1 MTQGPEAPLPGLF
14 FPAHLPQT
22 GLNAKGPQMEPTR
35 KPLPPKAQPDRPAM
49 RPATVALDGGLEPN
63 PITGAIQ
70 PDISMSVNNLFTPGS
85 AGFSAEGADLA
96 DLPFL
101 YARWT
106 NPTTRALEARLAAL
120 EGAEDALTTATGVA
134 AIAATFL
141 GLLKS
146 GDHLVISEV
155 CYAGAF
161 ELATRI
167 LPDLG
172 IEVTPVNLSD
182 LAATRA
188 ALRPNTRLI
197 HAESP
202 CNPILRL
209 TDLAALS
216 ALAHEAGA
224 LLSVDSTLATP
235 VITRPLNHG
244 VDLVIHSLTK
254 FMNGHGDALGGA
266 VIGRKDLI
274 AHLRARSGVYL
285 GATLSAQNAWLILRG
300 LDTLYPRIRTASAN
314 AARLADWLEAHP
326 KVTRVIYPGLESHP
340 QHALAAQQMA
350 LPGGMIAFQT
360 ADTEAMSRQL
370 ADRLHIIHYAF
381 SLGHQRSICVL
392 IPTAEIQ
399 ASTFRMEGEALA
411 RYRNWAG
418 DGLFRLSVG
427 LEDPDDLIEDLGR
440 ALG

>member
-1 MTQGPEAPLPGLF
+1 
-14 FPAHLPQT
+14 
-22 GLNAKGPQMEPTR
+22 MELTR
-35 KPLPPKAQPDRPAM
+35 KPLPPKAPQTPAKM
-49 RPATVALDGGLEPN
+49 RPATAALDGGLVPN
-63 PITGAIQ
+63 PVTGAIQ

-106 NPTTRALEARLAAL
+106 NPTTRALESRLAAL

-141 GLLKS
+141 GLLKA

-155 CYAGAF
+155 CYAGAY

-167 LPDLG
+167 LPDFG
-172 IEVTPVNLSD
+172 VEVTPVNLSD

-202 CNPILRL
+202 CNPLLRL

-216 ALAHEAGA
+216 ALAHEAGV
-224 LLSVDSTLATP
+224 LVSVDSTLATP
-235 VITRPLNHG
+235 VITRPLEHG

-274 AHLRARSGVYL
+274 ARLRARSGVYL
-285 GATLSAQNAWLILRG
+285 GATLSAHNAWLILRG
-300 LDTLYPRIRTASAN
+300 LDTLYPRLRTSSAN
-314 AARLADWLEAHP
+314 AMRLAEWLEAHP
-326 KVTRVIYPGLESHP
+326 KITRVIYPGLSSHP
-340 QHALAAQQMA
+340 QNTLAQAQMA
-350 LPGGMIAFQT
+350 LPGGMIAFQV
-360 ADTEAMSRQL
+360 ADPQAMSQQL
-370 ADRLHIIHYAF
+370 ADRLRIIHYAF

-399 ASTFRMEGEALA
+399 ASTFRMEAEALA
-411 RYRNWAG
+411 RYRDWAG

-427 LEDPDDLIEDLGR
+427 LEDPDDLIDDLTQ

>member
-1 MTQGPEAPLPGLF
+1 MELFQKPEPAKPRKTAPAL
-14 FPAHLPQT
+14 
-22 GLNAKGPQMEPTR
+22 
-35 KPLPPKAQPDRPAM
+35 
-49 RPATVALDGGLEPN
+49 RPATAALNGGLMPN
-63 PITGAIQ
+63 PVTGAIQ
-70 PDISMSVNNLFTPGS
+70 PDISMSVNNVFAPGS
-85 AGFSAEGADLA
+85 AGFSAEGADLGE
-96 DLPFL
+96 LPFL

-146 GDHLVISEV
+146 GDHLIVSEV

-182 LAATRA
+182 LEATLA

-209 TDLAALS
+209 TDLAALAS
-216 ALAHEAGA
+216 LAHEAGA

-235 VITRPLNHG
+235 VITRPLDLG

-266 VIGRKDLI
+266 VIGRKALI
-274 AHLRARSGVYL
+274 SALRARSGVYL

-314 AARLADWLEAHP
+314 AQRLAGWLEAHP
-326 KVTRVIYPGLESHP
+326 KITRVIYPGLPSHP
-340 QHALAAQQMA
+340 QYTLAQAQMA
-350 LPGGMIAFQT
+350 LPGGMIAFQ
-360 ADTEAMSRQL
+360 ASDPQAMSHQL
-370 ADRLHIIHYAF
+370 ADRLQIIHYAF

-392 IPTAEIQ
+392 IPTEDIQ
-399 ASTFRMEGEALA
+399 TSTFRMQGPALA
-411 RYRNWAG
+411 RYRDWAG

-427 LEDPDDLIEDLGR
+427 LEDAEDLIEDLAR

>member
-1 MTQGPEAPLPGLF
+1 MLTRG
-14 FPAHLPQT
+14 H
-22 GLNAKGPQMEPTR
+22 KGPLMELFQ
-35 KPLPPKAQPDRPAM
+35 KPNPARPRDAM
-49 RPATVALDGGLEPN
+49 SDLRPATTALNGGLVPN
-63 PITGAIQ
+63 PVTGAIQ
-70 PDISMSVNNLFTPGS
+70 PDISMSVNNLFTPGT

-141 GLLKS
+141 GLLKA
-146 GDHLVISEV
+146 GDHLIVSEV

-182 LAATRA
+182 LDATRA

-235 VITRPLNHG
+235 VITRPLDLG

-266 VIGRKDLI
+266 VIGRKELI
-274 AHLRARSGVYL
+274 AALRARSGVYL

-314 AARLADWLEAHP
+314 AARLAGWLEAHP
-326 KVTRVIYPGLESHP
+326 AITRVIYPGLPSHP
-340 QHALAAQQMA
+340 QHALAQAQMA
-350 LPGGMIAFQT
+350 LPGGMIVFQT
-360 ADTEAMSRQL
+360 ADPQAMSHQL
-370 ADRLHIIHYAF
+370 ADRLQIIHYAF

-392 IPTAEIQ
+392 IPTEEIQ
-399 ASTFRMEGEALA
+399 TSTFRMQGPALA
-411 RYRNWAG
+411 RYRDWAG

-427 LEDPDDLIEDLGR
+427 LEDPEDLIEDLAR

>member
-1 MTQGPEAPLPGLF
+1 MELFQKPE
-14 FPAHLPQT
+14 PAKP
-22 GLNAKGPQMEPTR
+22 R
-35 KPLPPKAQPDRPAM
+35 KTATAL
-49 RPATVALDGGLEPN
+49 RPATAALNGGLVPN
-63 PITGAIQ
+63 SVTGAIQ
-70 PDISMSVNNLFTPGS
+70 PDISMSVNNVFAPGS

-146 GDHLVISEV
+146 GDHLIVSEV

-172 IEVTPVNLSD
+172 IQVTPVNLAD
-182 LAATRA
+182 LEATRA

-209 TDLAALS
+209 TDLAAL
-216 ALAHEAGA
+216 ATLAHEAGA

-235 VITRPLNHG
+235 VITRPLDLG

-266 VIGRKDLI
+266 VIGRKELI
-274 AHLRARSGVYL
+274 SALRARSGVYL
-285 GATLSAQNAWLILRG
+285 GATLAAQNAWLILRG
-300 LDTLYPRIRTASAN
+300 LDTLFPRIRTASAN
-314 AARLADWLEAHP
+314 AQRLAGWLEDHP
-326 KVTRVIYPGLESHP
+326 SDPRDLSRP
-340 QHALAAQQMA
+340 AQPPA
-350 LPGGMIAFQT
+350 IRAGPRPNGPA
-360 ADTEAMSRQL
+360 RRH
-370 ADRLHIIHYAF
+370 DRLSDRRPAGHVAPIGRPAADHPLCLF
-381 SLGHQRSICVL
+381 LGSPAVHLRADSDGGYPDLDLPDARSRPC
-392 IPTAEIQ
+392 
-399 ASTFRMEGEALA
+399 ALS
-411 RYRNWAG
+411 
-418 DGLFRLSVG
+418 RLG
-427 LEDPDDLIEDLGR
+427 G
-440 ALG
+440 

>member
-1 MTQGPEAPLPGLF
+1 
-14 FPAHLPQT
+14 
-22 GLNAKGPQMEPTR
+22 
-35 KPLPPKAQPDRPAM
+35 
-49 RPATVALDGGLEPN
+49 
-63 PITGAIQ
+63 
-70 PDISMSVNNLFTPGS
+70 
-85 AGFSAEGADLA
+85 
-96 DLPFL
+96 LPFL

-146 GDHLVISEV
+146 GDHLILSEV

-172 IEVTPVNLSD
+172 IQVTPVNLSD
-182 LAATRA
+182 LEATRA

-209 TDLAALS
+209 TDLAALA

-235 VITRPLNHG
+235 VITRPLDLG

-266 VIGRKDLI
+266 VIGRKELI
-274 AHLRARSGVYL
+274 SALRARSGVYL

-314 AARLADWLEAHP
+314 AQRLAGWLEAHP
-326 KVTRVIYPGLESHP
+326 KITRVIYPGLPSHP
-340 QHALAAQQMA
+340 QHALAQAQMA

-360 ADTEAMSRQL
+360 ADPQAMSHQL
-370 ADRLHIIHYAF
+370 ADRLQIIHYAF

-392 IPTAEIQ
+392 IPTEDIQ
-399 ASTFRMEGEALA
+399 TSTFRMQGPALA
-411 RYRNWAG
+411 RYRDWAG

-427 LEDPDDLIEDLGR
+427 LEDPEDLIEDLAR

>member
-1 MTQGPEAPLPGLF
+1 MELYQKPSAPKPKSDT
-14 FPAHLPQT
+14 PAL
-22 GLNAKGPQMEPTR
+22 
-35 KPLPPKAQPDRPAM
+35 
-49 RPATVALDGGLEPN
+49 RPATAALNGGLQPN
-63 PITGAIQ
+63 PVTGAIQ
-70 PDISMSVNNLFTPGS
+70 PDISMSVNNVFTPGS

-96 DLPFL
+96 DLPYL

-106 NPTTRALEARLAAL
+106 NPTTRALETRLAAL

-141 GLLKS
+141 GLLKA
-146 GDHLVISEV
+146 GDHLIVSEV

-172 IEVTPVNLSD
+172 IEVTSVNLSD
-182 LAATRA
+182 LDATRA

-209 TDLAALS
+209 TDLAAL
-216 ALAHEAGA
+216 ARLAHEAGA
-224 LLSVDSTLATP
+224 LVSVDSTLATP
-235 VITRPLNHG
+235 VITRPLDLG

-254 FMNGHGDALGGA
+254 FINGHGDALGGA
-266 VIGRKDLI
+266 VIGRKELI
-274 AHLRARSGVYL
+274 SRLRARSGVYL

-300 LDTLYPRIRTASAN
+300 IDTLFPRIRTASAN
-314 AARLADWLEAHP
+314 AQRLAEWLEAHP
-326 KVTRVIYPGLESHP
+326 KVTRVIYPGLPSHP
-340 QHALAAQQMA
+340 QHALAQAQMA

-360 ADTEAMSRQL
+360 ADPQAMSHQL
-370 ADRLHIIHYAF
+370 AERLRVIHYAF

-392 IPTAEIQ
+392 IPTDEIQ
-399 ASTFRMEGEALA
+399 ASTFRMEGEALE
-411 RYRNWAG
+411 RYRDWAG

-427 LEDPDDLIEDLGR
+427 LEDPDDLIEDLAR

>member
-1 MTQGPEAPLPGLF
+1 MLTRG
-14 FPAHLPQT
+14 H
-22 GLNAKGPQMEPTR
+22 KGPLMELFQ
-35 KPLPPKAQPDRPAM
+35 KPNPARPRDAM
-49 RPATVALDGGLEPN
+49 SDLRPATTALNGGLVPN

-70 PDISMSVNNLFTPGS
+70 PDISMSVNNLFTPGT

-141 GLLKS
+141 GLLKA
-146 GDHLVISEV
+146 GDHLIVSEV

-182 LAATRA
+182 LDATRA

-235 VITRPLNHG
+235 VITRPLDLG

-266 VIGRKDLI
+266 VIGRKELI
-274 AHLRARSGVYL
+274 AALRARSGVYL

-314 AARLADWLEAHP
+314 AARLAGWLEAHP
-326 KVTRVIYPGLESHP
+326 AITRVIYPGLPSHP
-340 QHALAAQQMA
+340 QHALAQAQMA
-350 LPGGMIAFQT
+350 LPGGMIVFQT
-360 ADTEAMSRQL
+360 ADPQAMSHQL
-370 ADRLHIIHYAF
+370 ADRLQIIHYAF

-392 IPTAEIQ
+392 IPTEEIQ
-399 ASTFRMEGEALA
+399 TSTFRMQGPALA
-411 RYRNWAG
+411 RYRDWAG

-427 LEDPDDLIEDLGR
+427 LEDPEDLIEDLAR

>member
-1 MTQGPEAPLPGLF
+1 MELFQKPEPAKARKTAPTL
-14 FPAHLPQT
+14 
-22 GLNAKGPQMEPTR
+22 
-35 KPLPPKAQPDRPAM
+35 
-49 RPATVALDGGLEPN
+49 RPATAALNGGLMPN
-63 PITGAIQ
+63 PVTGAIQ
-70 PDISMSVNNLFTPGS
+70 PDISMSVNNIFTPGS

-120 EGAEDALTTATGVA
+120 EGVEDALTTATGVA

-146 GDHLVISEV
+146 GDHLIVSEV

-172 IEVTPVNLSD
+172 IQVTPVNLSD
-182 LAATRA
+182 LCATRA

-209 TDLAALS
+209 TDLAALA

-224 LLSVDSTLATP
+224 LVSVDSTLATP
-235 VITRPLNHG
+235 VITRPLDLG

-254 FMNGHGDALGGA
+254 FINGHGDVLGGA
-266 VIGRKDLI
+266 VIGRKELI
-274 AHLRARSGVYL
+274 ARIRGRAGVYL
-285 GATLSAQNAWLILRG
+285 GASLSAQSAWLIMRG
-300 LDTLYPRIRTASAN
+300 IDTLYPRLRMAS
-314 AARLADWLEAHP
+314 D
-326 KVTRVIYPGLESHP
+326 S
-340 QHALAAQQMA
+340 ALAVATFLEGHAEVPFGGYQQNGIG
-350 LPGGMIAFQT
+350 P
-360 ADTEAMSRQL
+360 
-370 ADRLHIIHYAF
+370 
-381 SLGHQRSICVL
+381 
-392 IPTAEIQ
+392 
-399 ASTFRMEGEALA
+399 
-411 RYRNWAG
+411 
-418 DGLFRLSVG
+418 
-427 LEDPDDLIEDLGR
+427 
-440 ALG
+440 